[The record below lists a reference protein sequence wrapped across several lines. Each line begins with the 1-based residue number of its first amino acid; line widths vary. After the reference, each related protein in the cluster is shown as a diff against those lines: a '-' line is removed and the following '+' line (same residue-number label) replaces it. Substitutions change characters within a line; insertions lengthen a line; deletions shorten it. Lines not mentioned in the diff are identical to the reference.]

1 MLSAFLA
8 PLTFGWTHDSSP
20 EAVESSEGSQLDHK
34 QASESSI
41 MTHDTRV
48 DEGECF
54 SPVDRVD
61 NEEDAEHAELASEKH
76 EKDDTIEEQE
86 IETSAAVAVGVDTVH
101 PVEQDRTGG
110 ADAKKEPRPKGAK
123 IIPTAA
129 ANPLEASGKDDLKEA
144 VPNEGA
150 GVDEPGA
157 WMSLD
162 AKLRLVRRTRAY
174 GRHGEAE
181 RLATAFVEMD
191 ACANHGFS
199 AARIQMAPANSEESI
214 EPRYRAKRPTPLT
227 LVDFDATTTVCANS
241 EEPNEPRYR
250 AKSPTP
256 LTLAELD
263 ETTTAAAESTP
274 REVEPQASPMD
285 DLLCKVRRL
294 KAYGAAEE
302 VPSMHAELVLNVLDV
317 KAGLVLKCFGR
328 DSSPADSLLR
338 CRRLANTF
346 APACQQTEDL
356 NMTWQNLCDPSTV
369 WKQEWNRETTSFQGY
384 LKDSNSKEACYQD
397 LRLACPQRGG
407 A

>member
-1 MLSAFLA
+1 MLSALLS

-76 EKDDTIEEQE
+76 DKDDTIEEQE

-191 ACANHGFS
+191 ACANQGFS
-199 AARIQMAPANSEESI
+199 AARIQVAPANSEEPI

-227 LVDFDATTTVCANS
+227 LV
-241 EEPNEPRYR
+241 
-250 AKSPTP
+250 
-256 LTLAELD
+256 ELD
-263 ETTTAAAESTP
+263 ETTTVAAETTP

-285 DLLCKVRRL
+285 DFLCKVRRL

-384 LKDSNSKEACYQD
+384 LKDSNPKEACYQD